1 MISPLINLWAT
12 CGQPNWV
19 RWVVLG
25 GSKPLNKQMLK
36 SQDLDYTFIP
46 HQRFKADVGISAFAF
61 FIVGNM
67 WVIGFLKAILLDFL

>member
-19 RWVVLG
+19 VGVVLG
-25 GSKPLNKQMLK
+25 GSKSLYKQMLK
-36 SQDLDYTFIP
+36 YQCFDNTFIP

-61 FIVGNM
+61 FSVGNM
-67 WVIGFLKAILLDFL
+67 WVIGFLKGVLLNFL